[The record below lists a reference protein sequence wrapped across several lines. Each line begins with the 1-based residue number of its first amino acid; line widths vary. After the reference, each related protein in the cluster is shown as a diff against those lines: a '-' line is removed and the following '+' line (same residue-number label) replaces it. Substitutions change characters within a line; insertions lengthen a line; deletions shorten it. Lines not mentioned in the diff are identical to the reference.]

1 MVRKKRRRSQSRLG
15 SAIAGGIL
23 LGIALLWLGRIL
35 FFQHGHLSGITL
47 PGLAPSL
54 QHGRLSGITL
64 PGLAPSPTNPPEIQ
78 IPQLVAEGIT
88 LEQANQTPKL
98 SQQQALF
105 IASQRQPDAAS
116 AAKVATARY
125 VLLNAPVTGTPTTH
139 PSLTNIPVWMVW
151 YQHIPQNHADPAID
165 PTPLA
170 HPFHDLYVFLDA
182 NSGKEVLSVWV

>member
-1 MVRKKRRRSQSRLG
+1 MVRKKRRRSQSRPG

-35 FFQHGHLSGITL
+35 FFQHGHLSGV
-47 PGLAPSL
+47 
-54 QHGRLSGITL
+54 TL
-64 PGLAPSPTNPPEIQ
+64 PGLAPSPTNGPEIQ

-125 VLLNAPVTGTPTTH
+125 VLLNAPVTGTPPTH
-139 PSLTNIPVWMVW
+139 PSLTNVPVWMIW
-151 YQHIPQNHADPAID
+151 YQHIPQNPADPAID